1 MSKQQ
6 ATQLLKQKAQRI
18 TEKRVALL
26 AFIMKRPRA
35 YALSD
40 LEKELNLPID
50 RVTIYRTLHTYEEIG
65 LVLRM
70 VNHHGVGMYMFNHEA
85 HRDTYAHF
93 HLSCRACHQV
103 VCLPSLPHDYLH
115 TLEAC
120 RIENMNF
127 LMEGVCS
134 ACLTA
139 GE

>member
-6 ATQLLKQKAQRI
+6 AVQLLRQKAQRV

-26 AFIMKRPRA
+26 AFLMKSPRA

-40 LEKELNLPID
+40 LEKELAVTVD
-50 RVTIYRTLHTYEEIG
+50 RVTVYRTLHTYEGVG

-70 VNHHGVGMYMFNHEA
+70 INHRGVGMYMFNHEA
-85 HRDTYAHF
+85 HNDTQDHF
-93 HLSCRACHQV
+93 HLSCRSCHQV
-103 VCLPSLPHDYLH
+103 VCLPRLPYDYLKQ
-115 TLEAC
+115 LDAYE
-120 RIENMNF
+120 IESMHF
-127 LMEGVCS
+127 LMDGVCS